1 MTICAIGARGSPA
14 WLEQRTEAETA
25 TAVCERWIADLLA
38 RDLTLY
44 SRQDIGSLPADLNL
58 VDRLSVE
65 KLDGLSEALAWQI
78 EDAEGREP
86 DEAALIGHAL
96 AAASGHAYAIHGPGK
111 LDWIG
116 HFVASIDGALVGGF
130 CRFCSARRWA
140 GIPTLL
146 EAFVDFIAAIV
157 TRANDAPDTVT
168 EIPPRRASMASIVEQ
183 FARAGS
189 FQEVW
194 EADQWPILF
203 RSGDAFEILRRADA
217 KRFVR
222 MIDQLPHPTLVRQ
235 CLSSKA
241 LLASPHDT
249 LILLRL
255 ANTAFD
261 TDGRWQRSGMAA
273 ILLLQSVSEQL
284 LSARG
289 EEEETEGL
297 SNGIAQ
303 FYSTVVWGP
312 RHPFCACLT
321 VSNSL
326 GTGLKTSC
334 AKRPV
339 FLVRAGSGPRKQMIN
354 RIGILAHA
362 LSSRM
367 TPRRDQDAWIRED
380 KAAGAAV
387 SRRGGAERS
396 GMHDGDRGYWTSG
409 PSQKVC

>member
-1 MTICAIGARGSPA
+1 MTICAIGARGSLPGSNSVPRLKPPPPCA
-14 WLEQRTEAETA
+14 SAGSPT
-25 TAVCERWIADLLA
+25 VA
-38 RDLTLY
+38 RDLMLY

-78 EDAEGREP
+78 DDAEGREP

-96 AAASGHAYAIHGPGK
+96 GGRERTCLCDLWSRQAR
-111 LDWIG
+111 LDWP
-116 HFVASIDGALVGGF
+116 FRRVDLRPTLGGF
-130 CRFCSARRWA
+130 CRFRQLEALGRNPDA
-140 GIPTLL
+140 L

-194 EADQWPILF
+194 EVDQWPILF

-235 CLSSKA
+235 CLSSKV

-273 ILLLQSVSEQL
+273 ISVAAIRERTTAIGARRGGGDRRPEQRHCTVLQHC
-284 LSARG
+284 
-289 EEEETEGL
+289 
-297 SNGIAQ
+297 
-303 FYSTVVWGP
+303 VWGP
-312 RHPFCACLT
+312 RHPFCA
-321 VSNSL
+321 S
-326 GTGLKTSC
+326 
-334 AKRPV
+334 
-339 FLVRAGSGPRKQMIN
+339 
-354 RIGILAHA
+354 
-362 LSSRM
+362 
-367 TPRRDQDAWIRED
+367 
-380 KAAGAAV
+380 
-387 SRRGGAERS
+387 
-396 GMHDGDRGYWTSG
+396 
-409 PSQKVC
+409 

>member
-1 MTICAIGARGSPA
+1 MDLMPRTFDDHLRDRRARVAA

-38 RDLTLY
+38 RDLMLY

-78 EDAEGREP
+78 DDAEGREP

-116 HFVASIDGALVGGF
+116 HFVASIYGPLWEDFADFAAEALG
-130 CRFCSARRWA
+130 RNPDA
-140 GIPTLL
+140 L

-203 RSGDAFEILRRADA
+203 RSGDAFEISAKSRRQALCEDD
-217 KRFVR
+217 R
-222 MIDQLPHPTLVRQ
+222 PT
-235 CLSSKA
+235 
-241 LLASPHDT
+241 ASPDA
-249 LILLRL
+249 RE
-255 ANTAFD
+255 A
-261 TDGRWQRSGMAA
+261 
-273 ILLLQSVSEQL
+273 VSEQ
-284 LSARG
+284 
-289 EEEETEGL
+289 
-297 SNGIAQ
+297 
-303 FYSTVVWGP
+303 
-312 RHPFCACLT
+312 
-321 VSNSL
+321 
-326 GTGLKTSC
+326 
-334 AKRPV
+334 
-339 FLVRAGSGPRKQMIN
+339 
-354 RIGILAHA
+354 
-362 LSSRM
+362 
-367 TPRRDQDAWIRED
+367 
-380 KAAGAAV
+380 
-387 SRRGGAERS
+387 
-396 GMHDGDRGYWTSG
+396 
-409 PSQKVC
+409 